1 MSEYYKIK
9 YTINGSAKIR
19 SVILSC
25 VNADVA
31 TDNFK
36 MTFNGQSPSI
46 ESIEWVRRRGSMA
59 VPARAPM
66 EEPAHTAK
74 VVPLPEPEPAVVQ
87 CQEMW
92 QQTA

>member
-9 YTINGSAKIR
+9 YTINGNAKIR

-31 TDNFK
+31 TENFK
-36 MTFNGQSPSI
+36 TAFNGQSPSI
-46 ESIEWVRRRGSMA
+46 ESIDWVRKRGSMA
-59 VPARAPM
+59 VPARTPM
-66 EEPAHTAK
+66 EEPARTAELI
-74 VVPLPEPEPAVVQ
+74 PMPEPEPAVVQ
-87 CQEMW
+87 CQTMW